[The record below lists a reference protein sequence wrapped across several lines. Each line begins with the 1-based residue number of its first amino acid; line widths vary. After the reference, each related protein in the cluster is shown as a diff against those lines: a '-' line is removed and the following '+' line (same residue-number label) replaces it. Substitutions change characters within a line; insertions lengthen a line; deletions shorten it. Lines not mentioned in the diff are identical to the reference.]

1 MFSKSPLVSVLIN
14 NYNYGQFLDAA
25 IASALNQTYPHTQ
38 VIVVDDG
45 STDCSPEIIAHYG
58 DRIIS
63 ILKENGGQ
71 ASALNAG
78 FAASQGEIICLLDAD
93 DLFLPNKVAEVVDLF
108 QAQPN
113 INWVFHESM
122 ARQSTEIIN
131 TETSTLFKKA
141 AQETV
146 HHPSQTVDFRD
157 NILKAQVP
165 DFTPSTS
172 NLCFSRELSER
183 IFPLPEVKGFSGA
196 AINDF
201 YIKYVAVGLE
211 TGCTSKKNLGI
222 FRMHSSN
229 AFSTQGFTRKRKVYA
244 EMYIVTAYWMR
255 VKFPQFSKLSQKL
268 FAKGLATYFKSKGDD
283 LDYHKVICQYFSIAS
298 YPEKFAVGWKSMYYF
313 IKLGFTSLV

>member
-14 NYNYGQFLDAA
+14 NYNYDQFLEAA

-45 STDCSPEIIAHYG
+45 STDSSAKIITNFG
-58 DRIIS
+58 DRVIP

-108 QAQPN
+108 QAQPD

-122 ARQSTEIIN
+122 ASQSTEIIN
-131 TETSTLFKKA
+131 TETSTLFEQA
-141 AQETV
+141 AQQSA
-146 HHPSQTVDFRD
+146 HLSSQTMDFRD
-157 NILKAQVP
+157 NILKAQIP

-172 NLCFSRELSER
+172 NLCFSRELADK

-201 YIKYVAVGLE
+201 YIKYVAVGLKP
-211 TGCTSKKNLGI
+211 GCTSKKNLGV

-229 AFSTQGFTRKRKVYA
+229 AFSTQGFARKRKVYA
-244 EMYIVTAYWMR
+244 EMYLVTAYWMR
-255 VKFPQFSKLSQKL
+255 VKFPEFSKLSQKL

-283 LDYHKVICQYFSIAS
+283 LDYQKVIRQYFTLAS
-298 YPEKFAVGWKSMYYF
+298 YPEKFAVAWKSMYYF
-313 IKLGFTSLV
+313 VKLGFTSLV

>member
-14 NYNYGQFLDAA
+14 NYNYSQFLDAA

-45 STDCSPEIIAHYG
+45 STDRSPEIIANYG
-58 DRIIS
+58 DRIIP

-78 FAASQGEIICLLDAD
+78 FSASQGEIICLLDAD
-93 DLFLPNKVAEVVDLF
+93 DLFMPNKVAEVVDLF
-108 QAQPN
+108 QAQPS

-122 ARQSTEIIN
+122 ASQSTDIIN
-131 TETSTLFKKA
+131 TDTSILFEQA
-141 AQETV
+141 AQQSAKQS
-146 HHPSQTVDFRD
+146 HQTMDFRD
-157 NILKAQVP
+157 NILKAQIP

-172 NLCFSRELSER
+172 NLCFSRELAGR

-222 FRMHSSN
+222 FRIHSSN
-229 AFSTQGFTRKRKVYA
+229 AFSTQGFSRKRKVYA
-244 EMYIVTAYWMR
+244 EMYLVTAYWMR
-255 VKFPQFSKLSQKL
+255 IKFPQFSKLSQKL
-268 FAKGLATYFKSKGDD
+268 FSKGLATYFKSKGDD
-283 LDYHKVICQYFSIAS
+283 LDYQKIIRQYFAMAS
-298 YPEKFAVGWKSMYYF
+298 YPEKFAVGWKAMYYF
-313 IKLGFTSLV
+313 VKLGFASLI

>member
-1 MFSKSPLVSVLIN
+1 MFSKSPLVSILIN
-14 NYNYGQFLDAA
+14 NYNYDQFLEAA

-45 STDCSPEIIAHYG
+45 STDRSPEIIANYG
-58 DRIIS
+58 DRILP

-108 QAQPN
+108 QAQPH

-122 ARQSTEIIN
+122 ASQSTEIIN
-131 TETSTLFKKA
+131 TEASILFEQA
-141 AQETV
+141 AQQSADQS
-146 HHPSQTVDFRD
+146 PQIMDFRD
-157 NILKAQVP
+157 NILKAQIP
-165 DFTPSTS
+165 NFTPSTS
-172 NLCFSRELSER
+172 NLCFSRELAGR

-211 TGCTSKKNLGI
+211 TGCTSKRNLGV
-222 FRMHSSN
+222 FRIHSSN
-229 AFSTQGFTRKRKVYA
+229 AFSTQGFSRKRKVYA
-244 EMYIVTAYWMR
+244 EMYLVTAYWMR
-255 VKFPQFSKLSQKL
+255 VKFPEFSKLSQKL
-268 FAKGLATYFKSKGDD
+268 FSKGLATYFKSKGDD
-283 LDYHKVICQYFSIAS
+283 LDYQKIIRQYFAMVS

-313 IKLGFTSLV
+313 VKLGFTSLV